1 MMSAPKDEVIID
13 AFVQAL
19 WLEEGLAQNTLAAY
33 RSDLQLL
40 SYWLA
45 EQRGSQLLTAR
56 SEWLQ
61 EWLSDPKLA
70 PRASTVNRRL
80 ASIRKFYQWAAREH
94 YAPDGLTDHLYAAK
108 SSPRLPHSISLEQVE
123 ALLNTPAVHT
133 TQGARDK
140 AMLETLYAT
149 GLRVSELIAI
159 QLHHCNFDAGV
170 IHIEQGKGSKD
181 RLVPL
186 GEHAQQ
192 SIAYYLQHARP
203 QLLRQTHSPYL
214 FVTRLGRSMSR
225 QAFWQLVKKY
235 ALQAGIQE
243 PISPHTLRHAFAT
256 HLLEHGADLRAVQLL
271 LGHADIST
279 TQIYTHVAQHRLQAI
294 HQHHHP
300 RA

>member
-1 MMSAPKDEVIID
+1 MSASNDELLIES
-13 AFVQAL
+13 FMQAL

-33 RSDLQLL
+33 RSDLLLL
-40 SYWLA
+40 SNWLA
-45 EQRGSQLLTAR
+45 KQRDSNLVDAR

-61 EWLSDPKLA
+61 EWLSDPALA

-80 ASIRKFYQWAAREH
+80 ASLRKFYQWAAREKH
-94 YAPDGLTDHLYAAK
+94 VEEGLTHHLHTAK
-108 SSPRLPHSISLEQVE
+108 NSPKLPHSLSQDQVE
-123 ALLNTPAVHT
+123 ALLNAPNEHSI
-133 TQGARDK
+133 QGARDK

-149 GLRVSELIAI
+149 GLRVSELIAV
-159 QLHHCNFDAGV
+159 QHHHCDFDAGI
-170 IHIEQGKGSKD
+170 IHVQHGKGGKD

-192 SIAYYLQHARP
+192 SILYYVQHARP
-203 QLLRQTHSPYL
+203 QLLKNKQSPFL
-214 FVTRLGRSMSR
+214 FITRLGRGMSR
-225 QAFWQLVKKY
+225 QAFWQLIKKY
-235 ALQAGIQE
+235 ALQAGIE
-243 PISPHTLRHAFAT
+243 SPISPHTLRHAFAT

-279 TQIYTHVAQHRLQAI
+279 TQIYTHVAQHRLKAI

>member
-1 MMSAPKDEVIID
+1 MSVSRDELLID

-33 RSDLQLL
+33 RSDLLLL
-40 SYWLA
+40 SGWLA
-45 EQRGSQLLTAR
+45 EQHRSHLLQAQPA
-56 SEWLQ
+56 WLQ
-61 EWLSDPKLA
+61 QWLSDPALA

-80 ASIRKFYQWAAREH
+80 ASIRKFFGWAAREKH
-94 YAPDGLTDHLYAAK
+94 LQDDLTHQLHTAK
-108 SSPRLPHSISLEQVE
+108 SSPPLPHSLSQEQVE
-123 ALLNTPAVHT
+123 ALLNAPAEHT
-133 TQGARDK
+133 TQGARDR

-159 QLHHCNFDAGV
+159 ELHHCDFDAGI
-170 IHIEQGKGSKD
+170 IHVQHGKGGKA

-192 SIAYYLQHARP
+192 SIVHYVQQARP
-203 QLLRQTHSPYL
+203 QLLKNRQSPFL
-214 FVTRLGRSMSR
+214 FITRLGRGMSR
-225 QAFWQLVKKY
+225 QAFWQLIKKH
-235 ALQAGIQE
+235 ALKAGIDA

-279 TQIYTHVAQHRLQAI
+279 TQIYTHVAQHRLKAI
-294 HQHHHP
+294 HQDHHP

>member
-1 MMSAPKDEVIID
+1 MSASTDELLID

-19 WLEEGLAQNTLAAY
+19 WLEEGLAENTLAAY
-33 RSDLQLL
+33 RSDLRLL
-40 SYWLA
+40 SSWLA
-45 EQRGSQLLTAR
+45 DQQQSNLLEAR
-56 SEWLQ
+56 AEWLQ
-61 EWLSDPKLA
+61 RWLSDPALA

-80 ASIRKFYQWAAREH
+80 ASIRKFYQWAAREKH
-94 YAPDGLTDHLYAAK
+94 IPQEPTQHLHTAK
-108 SSPRLPHSISLEQVE
+108 STPRLPHSLSQEQVE
-123 ALLNTPAVHT
+123 ALLNAPADQTV
-133 TQGARDK
+133 QGARDK

-159 QLHHCNFDAGV
+159 QHHHCDFDAGI
-170 IHIEQGKGSKD
+170 IHVQHGKGGKD

-192 SIAYYLQHARP
+192 SILHYVQHARA
-203 QLLRQTHSPYL
+203 QLLKNKQSPFL
-214 FVTRLGRSMSR
+214 FITRLGRGMSR
-225 QAFWQLVKKY
+225 QAFWQLIKKY
-235 ALQAGIQE
+235 ALQAGIDG

-279 TQIYTHVAQHRLQAI
+279 TQIYTHVAQHRLKAI